1 MPTPSGLSDQDLT
14 ERLASRLLALIDL
27 ESASGNEAAIAAY
40 VEREL
45 GDNGRSAGD
54 SCVLGGVTDRTDRP
68 LILLAGHLDTV
79 PAQDNLPA
87 RREGDTIFGLGASD
101 MKAALAVMLELALAP
116 SAERTADLGLV
127 FFPREELPFGDTALS
142 PLLEREPG
150 LATADLAVVMEPTAN
165 GVQLGC
171 LGNINATWT
180 FTGTAGHSARPWL
193 ADNAIH
199 KAAAAIADLA
209 RDQPVVQSFRGL
221 EYREVTSA
229 VMVTGGV
236 ARNVIPD
243 RCEVQLNH
251 RYGPGTS
258 AATAEERLRARCTPF
273 GSLTI
278 DGNAPSG
285 HVAEQ
290 NDLLDRL
297 LNAADIAAPEP
308 KQAWTPV
315 AEFGLIGVD
324 AVNFGPG
331 DPAFAHRRDEQ
342 VSLAAM
348 VRSYRVLE
356 TLLRGS

>member
-1 MPTPSGLSDQDLT
+1 MPEPSGPSEQDLT
-14 ERLASRLLALIDL
+14 DRLASRLLALIDL
-27 ESASGNEAAIAAY
+27 PSVSHDEAAIAAY

-45 GDNGRSAGD
+45 GELARNAGD
-54 SCVLGGVTDRTDRP
+54 RCVLAGVTERAARP
-68 LILLAGHLDTV
+68 LVLLAGHLDTV
-79 PAQDNLPA
+79 PEQDNLPA
-87 RREGDTIFGLGASD
+87 RRDGDTIHGLGACD
-101 MKAALAVMLELALAP
+101 MKAALAVMIELALAP
-116 SAERTADLGLV
+116 GDARTADLGLV
-127 FFPREELPFGDTALS
+127 FFPREELPFGDTALT

-150 LATADLAVVMEPTAN
+150 LASADLAVVMEPTAN
-165 GVQLGC
+165 GIQLGC

-199 KAAAAIADLA
+199 QAAAAVADLA
-209 RDQPVVQSFRGL
+209 RDLPVVQQFRGL

-229 VMVTGGV
+229 VMVAGGI

-243 RCEVQLNH
+243 SCEVQLNH

-258 AATAEERLRARCTPF
+258 AATAEERLRARCEPF
-273 GSLTI
+273 GALTI

-285 HVAEQ
+285 RVAEQ

-297 LNAADIAAPEP
+297 LVAAAVQAPEP

-315 AEFGLIGVD
+315 AEFGLVGVD

-348 VRSYRVLE
+348 VRSYQALDS
-356 TLLRGS
+356 LLCG